1 MGIVENVY
9 IPDID
14 SEASDDLEDYGY
26 DASIFSEIATSES
39 RFKALYQDVMD
50 GIYAAAAYKNAYE
63 RSIES
68 LGYAIKQMNNAKSN
82 IDQITDQNKDEI
94 IAAFIS
100 DSDTFER
107 LKQISIDK
115 AAEFQT
121 IIDKLN
127 EYKKRI
133 IERNNE
139 LATVKSLAQGIAYRA
154 NNRQ

>member
-1 MGIVENVY
+1 MGIVEDVY
-9 IPDID
+9 IPEID
-14 SEASDDLEDYGY
+14 SEASDALEDYGY
-26 DASIFSEIATSES
+26 DAPIFGEIAASES
-39 RFKALYQDVMD
+39 RFKSLYQNVMD

-63 RSIES
+63 RSVES

-94 IAAFIS
+94 ITAFIS
-100 DSDTFER
+100 DSDTLER
-107 LKQISIDK
+107 LKQISNAK

-139 LATVKSLAQGIAYRA
+139 LATVKSFAQGIAYHT